1 MRRKSYYAGMN
12 RQLEHKNIMKGK
24 SMNKLT
30 YFERFTLLILFLFVI
45 VLSGFMQALNQS
57 RADYSGT
64 LANVGI
70 LPYSSETNTGG
81 LTFITVDTGASTVQ
95 AEVRDFWYPYYF
107 SNDEVWYN
115 DLKENEGKQIR
126 ITIIGWDNGMF
137 IDFPYVIQYEIDR

>member
-1 MRRKSYYAGMN
+1 MN
-12 RQLEHKNIMKGK
+12 RQLEHKPIMKGK

-30 YFERFTLLILFLFVI
+30 LIERFMLLIVFLFVL

-57 RADYSGT
+57 RTEYSGT

-81 LTFITVDTGASTVQ
+81 LTYITLDTGTSTVQ
-95 AEVRDFWYPYYF
+95 AEVRNFWYPYYF

-126 ITIIGWDNGMF
+126 ITIIGWSDGMF